1 MKQWMANCRGCGKL
15 IVWTKMKSGK
25 AMPCDPEIIPFVS
38 GADGEHGIET
48 FITPDGETKRGYRH
62 GSIQQAG
69 KTENQLIG
77 YVPHWATCPQM
88 NQFKSKG

>member
-1 MKQWMANCRGCGKL
+1 MANCRGCGKL

-88 NQFKSKG
+88 NKFKSKG